1 MKPQSVTVARTSQP
15 ALEELIAE
23 LLKTLLPDAD
33 NKTFFIDETPSK
45 LTLSTDFH
53 CFPHLEERIWSPS
66 YGH

>member
-1 MKPQSVTVARTSQP
+1 MKHQSVTVALTTQP

-45 LTLSTDFH
+45 LT
-53 CFPHLEERIWSPS
+53 
-66 YGH
+66 